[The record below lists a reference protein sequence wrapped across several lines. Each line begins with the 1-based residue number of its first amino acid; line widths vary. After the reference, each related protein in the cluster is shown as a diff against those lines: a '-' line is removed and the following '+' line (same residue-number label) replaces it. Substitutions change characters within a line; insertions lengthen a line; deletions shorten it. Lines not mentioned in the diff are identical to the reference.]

1 MDIAEEVYR
10 ILLRFAHNAA
20 MRIEDDHAADFPRA
34 RIRVHLDETLML
46 GPGKA
51 ELLEGIAATGSIAE
65 AGRRMGMSY
74 QRAWSLVQTLNAGF
88 AEPLVERQ
96 RGGSGG
102 GGARLTATG
111 EQVLTIYRAIER
123 EAQKAVD
130 KRAAALAALRLG
142 GAAG

>member
-1 MDIAEEVYR
+1 MPAQPTPP
-10 ILLRFAHNAA
+10 AA
-20 MRIEDDHAADFPRA
+20 PRA
-34 RIRVHLDETLML
+34 RVRVHLDETLML

-102 GGARLTATG
+102 GGARLSATG
-111 EQVLTIYRAIER
+111 ERVLEIYRAIER
-123 EAQKAVD
+123 ECQRAVD
-130 KRAAALAALRLG
+130 KRAEALAALRGPTIG
-142 GAAG
+142 G

>member
-1 MDIAEEVYR
+1 M
-10 ILLRFAHNAA
+10 
-20 MRIEDDHAADFPRA
+20 AADTTAPLDGPRA
-34 RIRVHLDETLML
+34 RVRVHLGPELML

-111 EQVLTIYRAIER
+111 ERVLDLYRAIER
-123 EAQKAVD
+123 DCQRAVD
-130 KRAAALAALRLG
+130 KRAAALAALQG
-142 GAAG
+142 GGQGGG

>member
-1 MDIAEEVYR
+1 MADTP
-10 ILLRFAHNAA
+10 AA
-20 MRIEDDHAADFPRA
+20 TDAPRA
-34 RIRVHLDETLML
+34 RVRVHLGPELML

-102 GGARLTATG
+102 GGARLTRGG
-111 EQVLTIYRAIER
+111 ERVLEIYRAIEHDCQR
-123 EAQKAVD
+123 AVD
-130 KRAAALAALRLG
+130 KRAAALAVLRDG
-142 GAAG
+142 G

>member
-1 MDIAEEVYR
+1 MSAPPW
-10 ILLRFAHNAA
+10 
-20 MRIEDDHAADFPRA
+20 PRA
-34 RIRVHLDETLML
+34 RLRVHLDETLML

-88 AEPLVERQ
+88 AAPLVERQ

-102 GGARLTATG
+102 GGAQLTATG

-123 EAQKAVD
+123 DAQRAVD
-130 KRAAALAALRLG
+130 KRAAALAALQRG
-142 GAAG
+142 G

>member
-1 MDIAEEVYR
+1 MSTPPW
-10 ILLRFAHNAA
+10 
-20 MRIEDDHAADFPRA
+20 PRA
-34 RIRVHLDETLML
+34 RVRVHLDETLML

-74 QRAWSLVQTLNAGF
+74 QRAWSLVKTLNDGF

-102 GGARLTATG
+102 GGARLTTTG
-111 EQVLTIYRAIER
+111 EQVLRIYRAIER
-123 EAQKAVD
+123 EAQRTVD
-130 KRAAALAALRLG
+130 RRAAALKALQRG
-142 GAAG
+142 G

>member
-1 MDIAEEVYR
+1 MPDTAP
-10 ILLRFAHNAA
+10 ATP
-20 MRIEDDHAADFPRA
+20 ADGPSNGPQA
-34 RIRVHLDETLML
+34 RVRVHLDAELML

-111 EQVLTIYRAIER
+111 EQVLLIYRAIER
-123 EAQKAVD
+123 DCQRAVD
-130 KRAAALAALRLG
+130 KRAEALAALRRG
-142 GAAG
+142 

>member
-1 MDIAEEVYR
+1 MADAPNAPAESP
-10 ILLRFAHNAA
+10 L
-20 MRIEDDHAADFPRA
+20 A
-34 RIRVHLDETLML
+34 RVRVHLGPELML

-111 EQVLTIYRAIER
+111 EKVLLLYRAIESDCQR
-123 EAQKAVD
+123 VVD
-130 KRAAALAALRLG
+130 KRAAALQALQRG
-142 GAAG
+142 

>member
-1 MDIAEEVYR
+1 MADHTAA
-10 ILLRFAHNAA
+10 FA
-20 MRIEDDHAADFPRA
+20 DGPRA
-34 RIRVHLDETLML
+34 RVRVHLGPELML

-111 EQVLTIYRAIER
+111 ERVLDLYRAVEHDCQR
-123 EAQKAVD
+123 AVD
-130 KRAAALAALRLG
+130 KRAAALQALQRR
-142 GAAG
+142 

>member
-1 MDIAEEVYR
+1 MADDT
-10 ILLRFAHNAA
+10 AA
-20 MRIEDDHAADFPRA
+20 PLEGPLA
-34 RIRVHLDETLML
+34 RVRVHLGPELML

-74 QRAWSLVQTLNAGF
+74 QRAWSLVKTLNAGF

-111 EQVLTIYRAIER
+111 EQVLSIYRAIER
-123 EAQKAVD
+123 DAQKAVD
-130 KRAAALAALRLG
+130 KRAAALAALRVQH
-142 GAAG
+142 

>member
-1 MDIAEEVYR
+1 MADDT
-10 ILLRFAHNAA
+10 AA
-20 MRIEDDHAADFPRA
+20 PLEGPLA
-34 RIRVHLDETLML
+34 RVRVHLGPELML

-102 GGARLTATG
+102 GGAQLTATG
-111 EQVLTIYRAIER
+111 EQVLRIYRAIER
-123 EAQKAVD
+123 DGQRAVD
-130 KRAAALAALRLG
+130 KRAAALAALQGRGQG
-142 GAAG
+142 GG

>member
-1 MDIAEEVYR
+1 MPETAPDT
-10 ILLRFAHNAA
+10 
-20 MRIEDDHAADFPRA
+20 AADGPRNGPQA
-34 RIRVHLDETLML
+34 RVRVHLDAELML

-111 EQVLTIYRAIER
+111 ERVLEIYRAIER
-123 EAQKAVD
+123 ECQRAVD
-130 KRAAALAALRLG
+130 KRADALAALRRG
-142 GAAG
+142 

>member
-1 MDIAEEVYR
+1 MKYIDELFPVVPENV
-10 ILLRFAHNAA
+10 A
-20 MRIEDDHAADFPRA
+20 MSDPTWPRA

-74 QRAWSLVQTLNAGF
+74 QRAWSLVSTLNAGF

-102 GGARLTATG
+102 GGARLTTTG
-111 EQVLTIYRAIER
+111 EQVLTLYRAIER

-142 GAAG
+142 SAPG

>member
-1 MDIAEEVYR
+1 MATPPTPP
-10 ILLRFAHNAA
+10 AA
-20 MRIEDDHAADFPRA
+20 PRA
-34 RIRVHLDETLML
+34 RVRVHLDETLML

-102 GGARLTATG
+102 GGARLTSTG
-111 EQVLTIYRAIER
+111 ERVLEIYRAIER
-123 EAQKAVD
+123 ECQRAVG
-130 KRAAALAALRLG
+130 KRAEALAALRGPAIG
-142 GAAG
+142 G

>member
-1 MDIAEEVYR
+1 MDIAGKVYR
-10 ILLRFAHNAA
+10 ALALIGDNADMSLPA
-20 MRIEDDHAADFPRA
+20 SPRA
-34 RIRVHLDETLML
+34 RVRVHLDATLML

-65 AGRRMGMSY
+65 AGRRMDMSY
-74 QRAWSLVQTLNAGF
+74 QRAWSLVKTLNAGF

-111 EQVLTIYRAIER
+111 EQVLSLYRAIER
-123 EAQKAVD
+123 DCQRAVD
-130 KRAAALAALRLG
+130 KRAAALAGLRG
-142 GAAG
+142 GG

>member
-1 MDIAEEVYR
+1 MAQPPAPADASAAAPAE
-10 ILLRFAHNAA
+10 A
-20 MRIEDDHAADFPRA
+20 PQA
-34 RIRVHLDETLML
+34 RVRVHLGPELML

-102 GGARLTATG
+102 GGAQLTPTG
-111 EQVLTIYRAIER
+111 EQVLSIYRAIER
-123 EAQKAVD
+123 DCQRAVD
-130 KRAAALAALRLG
+130 KRAAALQALQRG
-142 GAAG
+142 

>member
-1 MDIAEEVYR
+1 MDIAGKVYR
-10 ILLRFAHNAA
+10 TPALIGDNADMSLPA
-20 MRIEDDHAADFPRA
+20 SPRA
-34 RIRVHLDETLML
+34 RVRVHLDETLML

-65 AGRRMGMSY
+65 AGRRMDMSY
-74 QRAWSLVQTLNAGF
+74 QRAWSLVKTLNAGF

-111 EQVLTIYRAIER
+111 EQVLSLYRAIER
-123 EAQKAVD
+123 DCQRAVD
-130 KRAAALAALRLG
+130 KRAAVLAGLRG
-142 GAAG
+142 GG

>member
-1 MDIAEEVYR
+1 MQHVCS
-10 ILLRFAHNAA
+10 HGAA
-20 MRIEDDHAADFPRA
+20 LVRSGGPLA
-34 RIRVHLDETLML
+34 RVRVHLGPELML

-102 GGARLTATG
+102 GGAQLTTTG
-111 EQVLTIYRAIER
+111 EQVLRIYRAIER
-123 EAQKAVD
+123 DCQRAVD
-130 KRAAALAALRLG
+130 KRAAALAGLRG
-142 GAAG
+142 GG

>member
-1 MDIAEEVYR
+1 MATSPTPP
-10 ILLRFAHNAA
+10 AA
-20 MRIEDDHAADFPRA
+20 PRA
-34 RIRVHLDETLML
+34 RVRVHLDETLML

-102 GGARLTATG
+102 GGARLTSTG
-111 EQVLTIYRAIER
+111 ERVLEIYRAIER
-123 EAQKAVD
+123 ECQRAVD
-130 KRAAALAALRLG
+130 KRAEALAALRGPAIG
-142 GAAG
+142 G

>member
-1 MDIAEEVYR
+1 MADDT
-10 ILLRFAHNAA
+10 AA
-20 MRIEDDHAADFPRA
+20 PPEGPLA
-34 RIRVHLDETLML
+34 RVRVHLGPELML

-102 GGARLTATG
+102 GGAQLTATG
-111 EQVLTIYRAIER
+111 ERVLDLYRAIER
-123 EAQKAVD
+123 DCQRAVD
-130 KRAAALAALRLG
+130 KRAAALQALQRG
-142 GAAG
+142 

>member
-1 MDIAEEVYR
+1 MAD
-10 ILLRFAHNAA
+10 HTAA
-20 MRIEDDHAADFPRA
+20 FPDGPRA
-34 RIRVHLDETLML
+34 RVRVHLGPELML

-111 EQVLTIYRAIER
+111 EQVLRVYRAIEHDCQR
-123 EAQKAVD
+123 AVD
-130 KRAAALAALRLG
+130 KRAAALAALQGRGQG
-142 GAAG
+142 GG

>member
-1 MDIAEEVYR
+1 MACTDVRE
-10 ILLRFAHNAA
+10 NAA
-20 MRIEDDHAADFPRA
+20 MSAPPWPRA
-34 RIRVHLDETLML
+34 RLRVHLDETLML

-88 AEPLVERQ
+88 AAPLVERQ

-102 GGARLTATG
+102 GGAQLTATG

-123 EAQKAVD
+123 DAQRAVD
-130 KRAAALAALRLG
+130 KRAAALAALQRG
-142 GAAG
+142 G

>member
-1 MDIAEEVYR
+1 MDIAGGVYR
-10 ILLRFAHNAA
+10 CTGRRLGQNAA
-20 MRIEDDHAADFPRA
+20 MSDAAFPRA
-34 RIRVHLDETLML
+34 RLRVYLDETLML

-74 QRAWSLVQTLNAGF
+74 QRAWSLVSTLNAGF

-102 GGARLTATG
+102 GGARLSATG
-111 EQVLTIYRAIER
+111 EQVLTLYRAIER
-123 EAQKAVD
+123 DAQKAVD
-130 KRAAALAALRLG
+130 KRAAILAGLQRR
-142 GAAG
+142 

>member
-1 MDIAEEVYR
+1 MP
-10 ILLRFAHNAA
+10 AA
-20 MRIEDDHAADFPRA
+20 TPTAAPLA
-34 RIRVHLDETLML
+34 RVRVHLDAELML

-74 QRAWSLVQTLNAGF
+74 QRAWSLVSTLNAGF

-111 EQVLTIYRAIER
+111 ERVLTLYRAIER

-130 KRAAALAALRLG
+130 RRAAALAALRG
-142 GAAG
+142 PG

>member
-1 MDIAEEVYR
+1 MPDDT
-10 ILLRFAHNAA
+10 AA
-20 MRIEDDHAADFPRA
+20 PIESPLA
-34 RIRVHLDETLML
+34 RVRVHLGHELML

-111 EQVLTIYRAIER
+111 ERVLDLYRAIER
-123 EAQKAVD
+123 DCQRAVD
-130 KRAAALAALRLG
+130 KRAAALVALQGRS
-142 GAAG
+142 

>member
-1 MDIAEEVYR
+1 MA
-10 ILLRFAHNAA
+10 
-20 MRIEDDHAADFPRA
+20 DDTTAPLDSPLA
-34 RIRVHLDETLML
+34 RVRVHLGPELML

-111 EQVLTIYRAIER
+111 ERVLDLYRAVER
-123 EAQKAVD
+123 DCQRAVD
-130 KRAAALAALRLG
+130 KRAAALQALQRR
-142 GAAG
+142 